1 MDPIAG
7 LSLGF
12 AHALTLQNLGWALLG
27 CFLGTAVGVLPGI
40 GPALTIALL
49 LPITFQ
55 VPATGAFILFCGVFY
70 GAMYGGSTTSILL
83 NTPGESGSIITA
95 LEGARMARS
104 GRAGPALATAA
115 IGSFVA
121 GTIGTL
127 GISFLGPVVV
137 ELALKLGPAEYF
149 SLMVL
154 CFVTVSAVL
163 GGSALRGLASLF
175 FGLLLGL
182 VGIDLQTGQPR
193 MTLGIPELLDGVN
206 VVLVA
211 VALFAVGGTLHL
223 AWRHVEGAREV
234 RPVGRIMLS
243 RQDLRRSVGPWLR
256 GSVLGFPFGVMPAG
270 GTEMPTMLSYYAERR
285 LASVEAQK
293 EFGTTGAIEGVAGP
307 EAANNAAAAGIL
319 VPMLTLGL
327 PTSATAAIMLSAFQ
341 SYGINP
347 GPLLFEQ
354 QAELVWTLIA
364 SLYVANVM
372 LVVLNLPLV
381 GLWAR
386 ILKIPQP
393 QLYAGILVFA
403 TIGTYGISNSITD
416 LVLLYGLGVVA
427 MFMRRFDFPTAPVV
441 IGMILG
447 PMAEQAMRQALTISQ
462 GDWSTF
468 VTRPVSLAILLLAL
482 AALAGPRLYAAW
494 TGRGAAHTRDADG
507 LDL

>member
-1 MDPIAG
+1 MESLDG
-7 LSLGF
+7 LALGF
-12 AHALTLQNLGWALLG
+12 SNALTLTNLGWALLG
-27 CFLGTAVGVLPGI
+27 CFLGTAIGVLPGI

-49 LPITFQ
+49 LPITFT
-55 VPATGAFILFCGVFY
+55 VSATGAFILFCGILY

-83 NTPGESGSIITA
+83 NTPGEGGSIMTA
-95 LEGARMARS
+95 LEGAKMARS

-127 GISFLGPVVV
+127 GLAFLGPVVV

-163 GGSALRGLASLF
+163 GGSVLRGLTSLF
-175 FGLLLGL
+175 FGLMLGL

-193 MTLGIPELLDGVN
+193 LTFGMPELLDGIS

-211 VALFAVGGTLHL
+211 VALFAVGETLHL
-223 AWRHVEGAREV
+223 AWRYVEGKQELRS
-234 RPVGRIMLS
+234 VGRITMS
-243 RQDLRRSVGPWLR
+243 RSDIRRSIGPWFR
-256 GSVLGFPFGVMPAG
+256 GAGIGFPFGVMPAG
-270 GTEMPTMLSYYAERR
+270 GSEMPTMLSYYAERK
-285 LASVEAQK
+285 LASPEAQK
-293 EFGTTGAIEGVAGP
+293 EFGKTGAIEGVAGP
-307 EAANNAAAAGIL
+307 EAANNASAAGTL

-341 SYGINP
+341 SYGIQP
-347 GPLLFEQ
+347 GPMLFTA

-364 SLYVANVM
+364 SLFVANVM

-403 TIGTYGISNSITD
+403 TIGTYGISNSVMD
-416 LVLLYGLGVVA
+416 LILLYGIGIIA
-427 MFMRRFDFPTAPVV
+427 MFMRRFDFPVAPVV

-462 GDWSTF
+462 GDWTTF
-468 VTRPVSLAILLLAL
+468 VTRPISLVILLVAL
-482 AALAGPRLYAAW
+482 AALAGPRIYGAW
-494 TGRGAAHTRDADG
+494 VRRVAG
-507 LDL
+507 

>member
-1 MDPIAG
+1 MDAIAG

-12 AHALTLQNLGWALLG
+12 SQALTLSNLGWALLG
-27 CFLGTAVGVLPGI
+27 CFLGTAVGVLPGL

-55 VPATGAFILFCGVFY
+55 VSATGAFILFCGVFY

-83 NTPGESGSIITA
+83 NAPGESGSIITA
-95 LEGARMARS
+95 LEGAKMARS
-104 GRAGPALATAA
+104 GRAGPALATSA

-121 GTIGTL
+121 GVVGTA
-127 GISFLGPVVV
+127 GIAFLGPVIVD
-137 ELALKLGPAEYF
+137 LALRLGPAEYF
-149 SLMVL
+149 ALMVL

-163 GGSALRGLASLF
+163 GGSALRGLTSLF
-175 FGLLLGL
+175 FGLALGL

-193 MTLGIPELLDGVN
+193 MTFGIPELLDGVN

-211 VALFAVGGTLHL
+211 VALFAVGEALHM
-223 AWRHVEGAREV
+223 AWRYHGGEPTVL
-234 RPVGRIMLS
+234 PVGRVMLS
-243 RQDLRRSVGPWLR
+243 RSDLRRSFGPWLR
-256 GSVLGFPFGVMPAG
+256 GAGLGFPFGVLPAG

-285 LASVEAQK
+285 LASPEAKK

-307 EAANNAAAAGIL
+307 EAANNAAAAGVL

-341 SYGINP
+341 SYGIQP
-347 GPLLFEQ
+347 GPLLFQ
-354 QAELVWTLIA
+354 IQGELVWTLIA
-364 SLYVANVM
+364 SLFIANIM

-381 GLWAR
+381 GLWVR

-403 TIGTYGISNSITD
+403 TVGTYGISNSVVD
-416 LVLLYGLGVVA
+416 LVLLYLIGIVG
-427 MFMRRFDFPTAPVV
+427 MFMRRYDFPVAPVV

-447 PMAEQAMRQALTISQ
+447 PMAEQALRQALTISQ
-462 GDWSTF
+462 GDWSVF
-468 VTRPVSLAILLLAL
+468 VTRPVSLAILLLAVL
-482 AALAGPRLYAAW
+482 GLAGPRLWVAW
-494 TGRGAAHTRDADG
+494 RVRRG
-507 LDL
+507 

>member
-1 MDPIAG
+1 VDVWDG

-12 AHALTLQNLGWALLG
+12 SHALTLQNMGWALLG
-27 CFLGTAVGVLPGI
+27 CFLGTAIGVLPGI

-49 LPITFQ
+49 LPITFK
-55 VPATGAFILFCGVFY
+55 VSATGAFILFCGVFY

-95 LEGARMARS
+95 LEGAKMARH
-104 GRAGPALATAA
+104 GRAGPALYTAA
-115 IGSFVA
+115 VGSFIA

-127 GISFLGPVVV
+127 GISFLGPIVVD
-137 ELALKLGPAEYF
+137 LALQLGPAEYF
-149 SLMVL
+149 SLMIF

-163 GGSALRGLASLF
+163 GGSALRGLASL
-175 FGLLLGL
+175 GLGL
-182 VGIDLQTGQPR
+182 ILGLIGIDLQTGQPR
-193 MTLGIPELLDGVN
+193 LTFGVNELLDGTD

-211 VALFAVGGTLHL
+211 VALFAVGETLYL
-223 AWRHVEGAREV
+223 AWRFNNAKQQVLE
-234 RPVGRIMLS
+234 VGRLS
-243 RQDLRRSVGPWLR
+243 MTREDWKRSVGPWFR
-256 GSVLGFPFGVMPAG
+256 GAALGFPFGVLPAG
-270 GTEMPTMLSYYAERR
+270 GSEMPTMLSYYFERKLVR
-285 LASVEAQK
+285 PQYRE

-341 SYGINP
+341 SYGIQP
-347 GPLLFEQ
+347 GPMLFTT
-354 QAELVWTLIA
+354 QADLVWTLIA
-364 SLYVANVM
+364 SLYIANIM

-386 ILKIPQP
+386 ILKIPTP

-403 TIGTYGISNSITD
+403 TIGTYGISNSVVD
-416 LVLLYGLGVVA
+416 LVILYTLGIIA

-468 VTRPVSLAILLLAL
+468 VTRPVSVCILAL
-482 AALAGPRLYAAW
+482 AVAALAGPRLW
-494 TGRGAAHTRDADG
+494 GLVSRRLERTPTG
-507 LDL
+507 

>member
-1 MDPIAG
+1 MMDSIAG
-7 LSLGF
+7 LQLGF
-12 AHALTLQNLGWALLG
+12 SHALTLTNLGWALLG

-49 LPITFQ
+49 LPITFK
-55 VPATGAFILFCGVFY
+55 VEATGAFILFCGVFY

-95 LEGARMARS
+95 LEGAKMARN

-137 ELALKLGPAEYF
+137 DLALKLGPAEYF
-149 SLMVL
+149 SLMLL

-175 FGLLLGL
+175 LGLLLGL

-193 MTLGIPELLDGVN
+193 MTLGVPELLDGVN

-211 VALFAVGGTLHL
+211 VALFAVGETLFM
-223 AWRHVEGAREV
+223 AWRHTSAAAVV
-234 RPVGRIMLS
+234 RPVGSIMMS
-243 RQDLRRSVGPWLR
+243 RSDWKRSVWPWIR
-256 GSVLGFPFGVMPAG
+256 GSLLGFPFGVMPAG
-270 GTEMPTMLSYYAERR
+270 GTEMPTMLSYYAERK
-285 LASVEAQK
+285 LVKPEHAG

-354 QAELVWTLIA
+354 QGALVWTLIA
-364 SLYVANVM
+364 SLYVANIM

-403 TIGTYGISNSITD
+403 TIGTYGISNSVTD
-416 LVLLYGLGVVA
+416 LVLLYVIGIIG

-447 PMAEQAMRQALTISQ
+447 PMAEQAMRQALTISE
-462 GDWSTF
+462 GNWLTF
-468 VTRPVSLAILLLAL
+468 VERPVSLAILAL
-482 AALAGPRLYAAW
+482 AVAALVGPRVWGAVRRGRAA
-494 TGRGAAHTRDADG
+494 A
-507 LDL
+507 

>member
-1 MDPIAG
+1 MDAIDGLAMG
-7 LSLGF
+7 FANALSL
-12 AHALTLQNLGWALLG
+12 TNLGWALLG
-27 CFLGTAVGVLPGI
+27 CFLGTAIGVLPGL

-49 LPITFQ
+49 LPITFS
-55 VPATGAFILFCGVFY
+55 VSATGAFILFCGIFY

-95 LEGARMARS
+95 LEGAKMARH
-104 GRAGPALATAA
+104 GRAGPALATSA

-121 GTIGTL
+121 GTVGTL
-127 GISFLGPVVV
+127 GIAFLGPVVV
-137 ELALKLGPAEYF
+137 EFALRLGPAEYF

-163 GGSALRGLASLF
+163 GGSALRGLTSLF
-175 FGLLLGL
+175 LGLLLGL

-193 MTLGIPELLDGVN
+193 LTFGIPELLDGVN

-211 VALFAVGGTLHL
+211 VALFAVGETLYL
-223 AWRHVEGAREV
+223 AWRHVEGKAEV
-234 RPVGRIMLS
+234 LPVGRIMMS
-243 RQDLRRSVGPWLR
+243 RSDWKRSVGPWLR
-256 GSVLGFPFGVMPAG
+256 GAGLGFPFGVMPAG
-270 GTEMPTMLSYYAERR
+270 GSEMPTMLSYYAERK
-285 LASVEAQK
+285 LASPEARR

-307 EAANNAAAAGIL
+307 EAANNAAAAGVL

-341 SYGINP
+341 SYGIQP
-347 GPLLFEQ
+347 GPMLFTTQ
-354 QAELVWTLIA
+354 GELVWTLIA
-364 SLYVANVM
+364 SLFIANVM

-393 QLYAGILVFA
+393 QLYAGILIFA
-403 TIGTYGISNSITD
+403 TIGTYGISNSVVD
-416 LVLLYGLGVVA
+416 LVLLYGIGIIA
-427 MFMRRFDFPTAPVV
+427 MFMRRFDFPVAPVV

-468 VTRPVSLAILLLAL
+468 VTRPVSLAILLVAV
-482 AALAGPRLYAAW
+482 AALLGPRLYGAW
-494 TGRGAAHTRDADG
+494 VRRIAV
-507 LDL
+507 

>member
-1 MDPIAG
+1 MDAIAG
-7 LSLGF
+7 LTLGF
-12 AHALTLQNLGWALLG
+12 GNALTLANLGWALLG
-27 CFLGTAVGVLPGI
+27 CFLGTAIGVLPGI

-49 LPITFQ
+49 LPITFT
-55 VPATGAFILFCGVFY
+55 VSATGAFILFCGILY

-83 NTPGESGSIITA
+83 NTPGEGGSIMTA
-95 LEGARMARS
+95 LEGAKMARS

-127 GISFLGPVVV
+127 GLAFLGPVVV

-149 SLMVL
+149 SLMIL

-163 GGSALRGLASLF
+163 GGSVLRGLTSLF
-175 FGLLLGL
+175 FGLMLGL

-193 MTLGIPELLDGVN
+193 LTFGLPELLDGIS

-211 VALFAVGGTLHL
+211 VALFAVGETLHL
-223 AWRHVEGAREV
+223 AWRYREGKV
-234 RPVGRIMLS
+234 DVLPVGRIAMS
-243 RQDLRRSVGPWLR
+243 RSDWRRSLGPWFR
-256 GSVLGFPFGVMPAG
+256 GAGLGFPFGVMPAG
-270 GTEMPTMLSYYAERR
+270 GSEMPTMLSYYTERK
-285 LASVEAQK
+285 LASPAAQK

-307 EAANNAAAAGIL
+307 EAANNASAAGTL

-341 SYGINP
+341 SYGIQP
-347 GPLLFEQ
+347 GPLLFTT
-354 QAELVWTLIA
+354 QAELIWTLIA
-364 SLYVANVM
+364 SLFIANVM

-403 TIGTYGISNSITD
+403 TIGTYGISNSVMD
-416 LVLLYGLGVVA
+416 LVLLYGIGIIA
-427 MFMRRFDFPTAPVV
+427 MFMRRFDFPVAPVV

-462 GDWSTF
+462 GDWTTF
-468 VTRPVSLAILLLAL
+468 VTRPVSLCILLVAL
-482 AALAGPRLYAAW
+482 AALAGPRIYGAWLRRAA
-494 TGRGAAHTRDADG
+494 A
-507 LDL
+507 

>member
-1 MDPIAG
+1 MDVWTG
-7 LSLGF
+7 LATGF
-12 AHALTLQNLGWALLG
+12 GHALTLGNLGWALLG

-95 LEGARMARS
+95 LEGARMARN

-127 GISFLGPVVV
+127 GISFLGPLIV
-137 ELALKLGPAEYF
+137 EYALRLGPAEYF
-149 SLMVL
+149 CLMVL

-163 GGSALRGLASLF
+163 GGSPLRGLTSLF

-193 MTLGIPELLDGVN
+193 LTFGIPELLDGVN

-211 VALFAVGGTLHL
+211 VALFAVGETLYL
-223 AWRHVEGAREV
+223 AWNHVEGRQEI
-234 RPVGRIMLS
+234 RPVGHLWLS
-243 RQDLRRSVGPWLR
+243 RADWKRSVGPWLR
-256 GSVLGFPFGVMPAG
+256 GALLGFPFGVMPAG
-270 GTEMPTMLSYYAERR
+270 GTEMPTMLSYYAERK
-285 LASVEAQK
+285 LSKHPE
-293 EFGTTGAIEGVAGP
+293 EFGTVGAIEGVAGP

-341 SYGINP
+341 SYGIQP
-347 GPLLFEQ
+347 GPMLFTS

-364 SLYVANVM
+364 SLYVANVL

-381 GLWAR
+381 GLWVR
-386 ILKIPQP
+386 ILRIPTP
-393 QLYAGILVFA
+393 LLYAGILVFA
-403 TIGTYGISNSITD
+403 TIGTYGISNSVID
-416 LVLLYGLGVVA
+416 LVLLYGIGLVA
-427 MFMRRFDFPTAPVV
+427 MLMRRFDFPTAPVV

-447 PMAEQAMRQALTISQ
+447 PMAEQALRQALTISQ
-462 GDWSTF
+462 GDWSVF
-468 VTRPVSLAILLLAL
+468 LTRPLSATLLLLAL
-482 AALAGPRLYAAW
+482 LALTGPRLW
-494 TGRGAAHTRDADG
+494 GMLRFLIGHLIGRRTA
-507 LDL
+507 